1 MKMAILVF
9 ALAATTVIPGCA
21 SYRVAGQVQTG
32 RQALLINDS
41 ERALAYLQQAAE
53 TNPDYIRQS
62 ELFREGIWT
71 YVGRAQYNLGKLAE
85 ARQSFE
91 RALSVYRDDYL
102 AKVYLGLTLLRS
114 GDDAQGLRQL
124 ESGLKGL
131 YDWLEYMNYSRPLT
145 AYWDPLRQIRNEM
158 DKDLAMISG
167 KDIDREKLIASGEWI
182 GKEMEEEIDRVRR
195 DEYNRF
201 RRRDLDRRDGGS
213 VGFGFGF

>member
-1 MKMAILVF
+1 MKTIMIHL
-9 ALAATTVIPGCA
+9 ALAMLTISACA
-21 SYRVAGQVQTG
+21 SYRVAGQIQTG

-41 ERALAYLQQAAE
+41 ERALAYLQEAAE
-53 TNPDYIRQS
+53 SNPDYIRES
-62 ELFREGIWT
+62 ELFREGVWT
-71 YVGRAQYNLGKLAE
+71 YVGRAQYNLGKLAD

-102 AKVYLGLTLLRS
+102 AQIYLGLTLLSS
-114 GDDAQGLRQL
+114 GDDAAGLRQV

-131 YDWLEYMNYSRPLT
+131 YDWLEYMNRSRPLT
-145 AYWDPLRQIRNEM
+145 AYWDPLRQIRNEI

-167 KDIDREKLIASGEWI
+167 KDFDHEKFIASGEWV

-201 RRRDLDRRDGGS
+201 RRRDLDRGRGGFFGLG
-213 VGFGFGF
+213 VGF

>member
-1 MKMAILVF
+1 MKMAMVVL
-9 ALAATTVIPGCA
+9 ALAATTAIWGCA

-41 ERALAYLQQAAE
+41 ERALAYLQEAAA
-53 TNPDYIRQS
+53 TNPNYIRES

-71 YVGRAQYNLGKLAE
+71 YVGRAQYNLGQLAE

-102 AKVYLGLTLLRS
+102 AQVYLGLTLLRI

-124 ESGLKGL
+124 ERGFKGL

-145 AYWDPLRQIRNEM
+145 AYWDPLRQIRNEI

-195 DEYNRF
+195 DEYDRF
-201 RRRDLDRRDGGS
+201 RRRDLDHGRGGFFGLG
-213 VGFGFGF
+213 VGF